1 MLVEVQVMHR
11 PLPRRPST
19 WASFAPR
26 KAVPRG
32 PVAARGHARTRVRG
46 SSAKYV
52 VAFPGQTR
60 PSRVIP

>member
-1 MLVEVQVMHR
+1 MLVEVQVMYR
-11 PLPRRPST
+11 PLPRRP
-19 WASFAPR
+19 
-26 KAVPRG
+26 
-32 PVAARGHARTRVRG
+32 ARGHRSLRGSSFRAADTPLEATRARACEG

>member
-26 KAVPRG
+26 KLVPRG
-32 PVAARGHARTRVRG
+32 RHAARGHARTRVRG
-46 SSAKYV
+46 
-52 VAFPGQTR
+52 FFR
-60 PSRVIP
+60 